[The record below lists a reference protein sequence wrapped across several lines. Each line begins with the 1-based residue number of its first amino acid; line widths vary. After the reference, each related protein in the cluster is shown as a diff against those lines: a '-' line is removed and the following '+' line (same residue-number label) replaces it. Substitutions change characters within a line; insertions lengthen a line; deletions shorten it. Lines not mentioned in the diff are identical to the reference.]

1 MDGNEMEGYNREKA
15 PLHRKSYDFAVR
27 VVNMVKYVDCPVNEN
42 ALLMQVL
49 RSGTAIGALVRESEY
64 AQSPADF
71 INKLHVALKECNETL
86 YWLELLNDTGYIGEM
101 EEASMASDCKELLAL
116 LIASIKTTK
125 KRNGKLN
132 NEV

>member
-1 MDGNEMEGYNREKA
+1 MGRNEMEGYNQEKS

-27 VVNMVKYVDCPVNEN
+27 VVNMVRYIDCPIKEN
-42 ALLMQVL
+42 ALFTQVL
-49 RSGTAIGALVRESEY
+49 RSGTAIGALVREAEF

-86 YWLELLNDTGYIGEM
+86 YWLELLKDTGYIGEN
-101 EEASMASDCKELLAL
+101 EEASMTHDSKELLAI

-125 KRNGKLN
+125 KRNGKMD

>member
-1 MDGNEMEGYNREKA
+1 MSPK
-15 PLHRKSYDFAVR
+15 
-27 VVNMVKYVDCPVNEN
+27 
-42 ALLMQVL
+42 
-49 RSGTAIGALVRESEY
+49 Y

-71 INKLHVALKECNETL
+71 INKLHAALKECNETL
-86 YWLELLNDTGYIGEM
+86 YWLELLNDAGYIGKR
-101 EEASMASDCKELLAL
+101 EEASMASDCKGLLAL